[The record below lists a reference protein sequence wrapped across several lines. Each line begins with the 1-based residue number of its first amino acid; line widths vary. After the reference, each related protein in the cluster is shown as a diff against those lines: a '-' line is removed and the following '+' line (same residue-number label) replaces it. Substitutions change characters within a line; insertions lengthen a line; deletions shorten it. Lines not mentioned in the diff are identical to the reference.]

1 MNITNQISY
10 IITNN
15 NNKEDSSRMY
25 LKKKES
31 SFYFGYMFDS
41 NVIKFATLDEVK
53 YFINNIITFGY
64 NLRIAKIQE
73 ELNGKVVIS
82 RKFFNVKQ
90 RMNKFN
96 LKLEEITKE
105 DVDDLLFPEGRMN
118 LKNKDLRKVI
128 KKRNRLKRQIIIK
141 INDII
146 DFHNMLDVKFSFTS
160 SEGDMEICD
169 GNCPLC
175 EAISDLAGLLD
186 GPYLNKSLGNYKTA
200 QKRFIDSEGKIKNWD
215 EDDLKILLFDFNT
228 LVKNNP
234 DMTIPEIA
242 TDFYQSS
249 KSPFYALL
257 RRVRSFGTI
266 DYLLLEMD
274 KRKSSR
280 AKKNK

>member
-10 IITNN
+10 IVTNN

-31 SFYFGYMFDS
+31 SLYFGYMFDS
-41 NVIKFATLDEVK
+41 SIVRFTTLDEVK

-64 NLRIAKIQE
+64 NLRISKIQE

-82 RKFFNVKQ
+82 RRFFNVRQ
-90 RMNKFN
+90 GLNKFN
-96 LKLEEITKE
+96 LRLEEITKE
-105 DVDDLLFPEGRMN
+105 DVDDLLFPEGRIS
-118 LKNKDLRKVI
+118 LKNKDLGKVI
-128 KKRNRLKRQIIIK
+128 KKQNKIKRRIIIK

-160 SEGDMEICD
+160 SEGNMEICD

-175 EAISDLAGLLD
+175 EAISDLTSLLD

-234 DMTIPEIA
+234 DMPIPDIV
-242 TDFYQSS
+242 TNFYQLS

-257 RRVRSFGTI
+257 RRIRSFGTI
-266 DYLLLEMD
+266 DYLLIEMD
-274 KRKSSR
+274 KRKSPRS
-280 AKKNK
+280 KKSK